1 MAAKNF
7 GTLAAFK
14 NLVRKTLANCNE
26 LSLSSLIKTCHMKF
40 KTTIIYFITCS
51 VKMVRM
57 FVMSSV
63 ARGYHEYKDVWS
75 ASINRTELPCKREL
89 GNTRDTSAVA
99 VTEVQGVS

>member
-1 MAAKNF
+1 
-7 GTLAAFK
+7 
-14 NLVRKTLANCNE
+14 
-26 LSLSSLIKTCHMKF
+26 
-40 KTTIIYFITCS
+40 
-51 VKMVRM
+51 MVRM

-63 ARGYHEYKDVWS
+63 GRGYHEYKDIWS